1 MIGVYKIVINNKTY
15 VGSSF
20 NIKTRIRQHKSDLK
34 RGRHDNPY
42 LQKAFVKY
50 QEFNWEVVEEV
61 VCNITD
67 KELRKLEKQ
76 WMEKLHPEYNMQ
88 DPETNFI
95 IKKVYQFSKNGEFIK
110 EYESTAEA
118 ALELGI
124 SQSNIVHAAQE
135 NETLTKTAGGFIWRY
150 TKEFGEYIDKRH
162 KDIYMYDMWGR
173 YIKTF
178 KTFEE
183 CRLEIAP
190 NVRKDTFMSN
200 INNVCINKIASAYGY
215 RFSKEKVEQ
224 LDNTK
229 LLQFFKNFPILQ
241 LSFEGDKILKIWN
254 KASDAAKFFN
264 IKSCEITQ
272 AIAKNTTCKG
282 YRWTRL
288 GTKLSELLEK
298 PEDIETKAEDE
309 NLNVN
314 V

>member
-1 MIGVYKIVINNKTY
+1 MIGVYKIVINNKMY

-20 NIKTRIRQHKSDLK
+20 NIKTRLRQHKSDLK
-34 RGRHDNPY
+34 CKRHANPY
-42 LQKAFVKY
+42 LQNAYIKY
-50 QEFNWEVVEEV
+50 QEFNWEVLEEV
-61 VCNITD
+61 TFKITSKD
-67 KELRKLEKQ
+67 LRKLEKR
-76 WMEKLHPEYNMQ
+76 WIEKLKPEYNIQ
-88 DPETNFI
+88 DPETNVI
-95 IKKVYQFSKNGEFIK
+95 VKKVYQFSKAGEFIK
-110 EYESTAEA
+110 EFNSTAEA

-162 KDIYMYDMWGR
+162 KHIYMYNMWGQ

-190 NVRKDTFMSN
+190 NARKDTFMSN
-200 INNVCINKIASAYGY
+200 INNVCINKMASAYGY
-215 RFSKEKVEQ
+215 RFFKEKVEQ

-229 LLQFFKNFPILQ
+229 LLQLFKNFPILQ

-254 KASDAAKFFN
+254 KAADAAKYFN
-264 IKSCEITQ
+264 IQSCEITQ
-272 AIAKNTTCKG
+272 AIAKNKTCRG

-298 PEDIETKAEDE
+298 PEDIETKSEDE

>member
-124 SQSNIVHAAQE
+124 SQSNVRPRSVLSQTRVI
-135 NETLTKTAGGFIWRY
+135 NCYTLLTFLLV
-150 TKEFGEYIDKRH
+150 KEFEVRLYL
-162 KDIYMYDMWGR
+162 WGWRDRDSVSGCVPEER
-173 YIKTF
+173 YLWWGK
-178 KTFEE
+178 
-183 CRLEIAP
+183 
-190 NVRKDTFMSN
+190 
-200 INNVCINKIASAYGY
+200 
-215 RFSKEKVEQ
+215 
-224 LDNTK
+224 
-229 LLQFFKNFPILQ
+229 QF
-241 LSFEGDKILKIWN
+241 
-254 KASDAAKFFN
+254 
-264 IKSCEITQ
+264 
-272 AIAKNTTCKG
+272 
-282 YRWTRL
+282 
-288 GTKLSELLEK
+288 
-298 PEDIETKAEDE
+298 
-309 NLNVN
+309 
-314 V
+314 